1 MRGDIMIYNNITE
14 LVGKTPLLRANN
26 IKNSEKALADIILK
40 LELFNPAGSSKDR
53 VALEMLNSAM
63 ASGKIKKGSTIIE
76 PTSGNTGIG
85 LAMTASSMNLKVI
98 LVMPDTM
105 SVERRKILSAYGA
118 EIVLTPG
125 KDGMSGAIKKAEE
138 LASEIPDSFIPSQF
152 DNPSN
157 PDAHY
162 KTTGVEI
169 WEDTDG
175 EVDIF
180 VATVG
185 TGGTISGSAK
195 YLKEKKP
202 SIKIVA
208 VEPADS
214 PLISEGKAAPHK
226 LQGIGAN
233 FIPKN
238 YDASLID
245 EVMTAT
251 TDESYD
257 MVRRLARLEGA
268 FVGISSGAAVS
279 VALRLAKMPE
289 NVDKKIVVLCP
300 DTGMRYLSTEGLI

>member
-1 MRGDIMIYNNITE
+1 MIYNNITE

-118 EIVLTPG
+118 GIVLTPG

-138 LASEIPDSFIPSQF
+138 MASEIPDSFIPSQF

-226 LQGIGAN
+226 IQGIGAN

-279 VALRLAKMPE
+279 VALRLAKKPE